1 MGSLE
6 ERIAAYANASAK
18 LITQLK
24 ELDNLREQVKR
35 AKALYHAIPRLLK
48 QRPARSDRRAPTH
61 RADRR

>member
-24 ELDNLREQVKR
+24 ELDDLRERVKK
-35 AKALYHAIPRLLK
+35 AKELYSAMPKLLK
-48 QRPARSDRRAPTH
+48 RRPARSDRRAPPSANW
-61 RADRR
+61 R